1 MEELRS
7 IIGENLAALR
17 KEKGLTQLELADY
30 FNYSDKAISKW
41 ERGES
46 TPDVDALYELA
57 QLFGVSV
64 DYFFHKQKEGK
75 AQYVISSALNWFKKM
90 MWLFIWDVL
99 ILLVALILFI
109 IGAYQNWPNM
119 WLAFVWTT
127 PIMCLLTG
135 IFFLKIHNWLGSV
148 ITFALLPWFILLV
161 IYLMLLVVAPQINV
175 WVIFFIGLPLSAAVI
190 LYGFIKLANMKK
202 KIE

>member
-1 MEELRS
+1 MDVKENIAKNIQELRKYK
-7 IIGENLAALR
+7 R
-17 KEKGLTQLELADY
+17 WTQMELAEKMHY
-30 FNYSDKAISKW
+30 TDKAISKW

-148 ITFALLPWFILLV
+148 ITFALLPWFIILV
-161 IYLMLLVVAPQINV
+161 VYLMLLLVAPQINV